1 MLVQHGGHINLT
13 RDWTLSVLCCM
24 GFVKR
29 KATTKAKAKIT
40 PEQFKGM
47 KSTYLHQVVSMV
59 ILHSVPSS
67 LVINLDQTG
76 LNIVPSG
83 EWTMEK
89 EGSKRVDLA
98 GLGDKR
104 QITATFTASLD
115 GQFLPM

>member
-1 MLVQHGGHINLT
+1 
-13 RDWTLSVLCCM
+13 M

-29 KATTKAKAKIT
+29 KATTKAKANIT
-40 PEQFKGM
+40 HKQFQQM
-47 KSTYLHQVVSMV
+47 KATYLQQVVSMV
-59 ILHSVPSS
+59 KCHKIPAS

-76 LNIVPSG
+76 LNIVPAG

-104 QITATFTASLD
+104 QITATFV
-115 GQFLPM
+115 